1 MFHLITLLAH
11 RYLVEATH
19 QRTLNS
25 MVKVCFLSIAVASG
39 ALALT
44 WSIMRGFEKATYQKL
59 KNIHA
64 DIIVES
70 FEEPIDRDFIA
81 QFAQHHPEITA
92 FSISKTAQALVTSI
106 HNDNQLPQ
114 ALLIKGID
122 PIAEARTT
130 ALESMLIKTHEE
142 RTLQSAL
149 DHKQVVIGNR
159 LAQLLNVSV
168 GDKVKLFFAQ
178 EFHSTSR
185 RITLDSTVARIGG
198 IFKTGIE
205 EFDAS
210 MMLVSLDFFDDLF
223 DQEISSVAI
232 ALSATS
238 DQQKFI
244 ATSRTQLP
252 YTVNSWKDLY
262 PAICDALRLEKYA
275 MTTILALIA
284 LVASMTIISLIFML
298 ISHKQRDIAILLSMG
313 CTIKTMRYL
322 FIAIAACISIP
333 ACLVGLLGAYAIGFI
348 INYFSLIEL
357 PDVYYISHLPIE
369 LEPLTF
375 MLIGCGVIFLTLCAT
390 LLPLRTLKD
399 IQLPLI
405 LR

>member
-19 QRTLNS
+19 QRTLNN

-70 FEEPIDRDFIA
+70 FEEPIDPYFIA
-81 QFAQHHPEITA
+81 QFAQHHPEIA
-92 FSISKTAQALVTSI
+92 AYSISKTAQALVTSI
-106 HNDNQLPQ
+106 NNDNQLSQ
-114 ALLIKGID
+114 ALLIKGVD
-122 PIAEARTT
+122 PVAEARTT
-130 ALESMLIKTHEE
+130 ALESMLIKTHKE

-149 DHKQVVIGNR
+149 DHQQVVIGNR
-159 LAQLLNVSV
+159 LAQLLNVNV

-185 RITLDSTVARIGG
+185 KITLESTVARIGG

-223 DQEISSVAI
+223 EQEISSVAF
-232 ALSATS
+232 ALSAEI
-238 DQQKFI
+238 DEQQLI
-244 ATSRTQLP
+244 TTLRTQLP
-252 YTVNSWKDLY
+252 YSVNSWKDLY

-298 ISHKQRDIAILLSMG
+298 ISHKLRDIAILLSMG
-313 CTIKTMRYL
+313 CSVGTLRFL
-322 FIAIAACISIP
+322 FITIAGCISIP
-333 ACLVGLLGAYAIGFI
+333 ACLCGLVSAYLIGFI
-348 INYFSLIEL
+348 IKHYSLIEL
-357 PDVYYISHLPIE
+357 PDVYYISHLPLE
-369 LEPLTF
+369 LEPIVF
-375 MLIGCGVIFLTLCAT
+375 MLIGAGVIFLTLCAT

-399 IQLPLI
+399 IELPLI

>member
-11 RYLVEATH
+11 RYLIEATH

-81 QFAQHHPEITA
+81 QFAQHHPEIA
-92 FSISKTAQALVTSI
+92 ALSISKTAQALVTSI
-106 HNDNQLPQ
+106 ASDNQLPQ
-114 ALLIKGID
+114 ALLIKGVD
-122 PIAEARTT
+122 PVAEAHTT
-130 ALESMLIKTHEE
+130 ALESMLIKTHKE
-142 RTLQSAL
+142 RTLQRAL
-149 DHKQVVIGNR
+149 DQKQVVIGNK

-185 RITLDSTVARIGG
+185 KITLDSTVVRIGG

-210 MMLVSLDFFDDLF
+210 MVLVSLDFFDDLF

-232 ALSATS
+232 ALSPGI
-238 DQQKFI
+238 DERKFI
-244 ATSRTQLP
+244 ETLRTQLP

-275 MTTILALIA
+275 MTTVLALIA

-313 CTIKTMRYL
+313 CTIGTLRVL
-322 FIAIAACISIP
+322 FVAIAACISIP
-333 ACLVGLLGAYAIGFI
+333 ACLFGLVSAYTLGFI
-348 INYFSLIEL
+348 VNYYSLVQL

-369 LEPLTF
+369 LEPITF
-375 MLIGCGVIFLTLCAT
+375 ILIGVGIIFLSLCAT